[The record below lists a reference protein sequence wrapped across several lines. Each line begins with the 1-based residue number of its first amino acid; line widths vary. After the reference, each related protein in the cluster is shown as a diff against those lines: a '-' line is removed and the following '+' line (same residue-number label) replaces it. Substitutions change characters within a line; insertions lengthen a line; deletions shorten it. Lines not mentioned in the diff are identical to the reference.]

1 LALDP
6 SARYS
11 GQIDTSAPEDYPH
24 GKARNRTLP
33 NDGTGTPLERDF
45 VNDIFGLQQA
55 LLRYAGITP
64 ANTPDTARVSQYLD
78 AIDSMIP
85 KAVDNWDKELYQ
97 QPQPGLRT
105 NDGHMFSIGETR
117 LGYPQASGI
126 GGGDGPFIFSEV
138 DYRTNGWESAGSAGI
153 GDWSHPAYGNGFV
166 ISFETNGGTEVR
178 KWDTT
183 AQTWSGAGTM
193 AGVAAD
199 WIPTVRHHYFATA
212 SLWLTILEQGGEH
225 SIYRDADL
233 SGAWTH
239 TSPPAETLTTGR
251 SGATAT
257 AAVRDM
263 VSNANVCLIAHQN
276 GYIARST
283 NGTTWTAV
291 LLPSFTGDIVGLAY
305 NERTE
310 LWAVAGTGGKT
321 WYSDDDGATWDAG
334 LTYSWT
340 ATAGTRIACLGRHW
354 VLAADDYLYRFNEI
368 GSKLVRETLL
378 FSTTLGVHDVWRHN
392 DQVVISQATSGGS
405 GALLYRFSHRLSA

>member
-1 LALDP
+1 MALKP
-6 SARYS
+6 SDRYP
-11 GQIDTSAPEDYPH
+11 GQIDTSDLVAYPQ

-33 NDGTGTPLERDF
+33 LDGTGTPFERDL
-45 VNDIFGLQQA
+45 VNDLFGWQQA

-64 ANTPDTARVSQYLD
+64 SEVPDNAIVSQYLD

-105 NDGHMFSIGETR
+105 VDGHMFSIGETR
-117 LGYPQASGI
+117 LGFPMASGM
-126 GGGDGPFIFSEV
+126 GGGASPFIYSEL
-138 DYRTNGWESAGSAGI
+138 DYRTEGWTESGTTISN
-153 GDWSHPAYGNGFV
+153 WSQPSYGNGFV
-166 ISFETNGGTEVR
+166 VSMDTSNGANVAKWNVSTE
-178 KWDTT
+178 
-183 AQTWSGAGTM
+183 TWSSAGTM
-193 AGVAAD
+193 TGVAAD
-199 WIPTVRHHYFATA
+199 TLTTVRHHYFAAA
-212 SLWLTILEQGGEH
+212 SLWLTIVEQGGEH

-239 TSPPAETLTTGR
+239 TSPPAATLSTTG
-251 SGATAT
+251 

-276 GYIARST
+276 GYIDRST
-283 NGTTWTAV
+283 NGTAWTAV
-291 LLPSFTGDIVGLAY
+291 LLPSFTGDIVGLSY

-310 LWAVAGTGGKT
+310 VWAVAGTAGKT

-334 LTYSWT
+334 LTYSWA

-378 FSTTLGVHDVWRHN
+378 FSTTLGVHDVHRHN
-392 DQVVISQATSGGS
+392 DQLIISQVTSGGS
-405 GALLYRFSHRLSA
+405 GALLYRFSRRLSA